1 MYKIRGADGKE
12 YGPVTLEQLRQWIVE
27 GRANSQTYV
36 QSPDSA
42 EWKPLSAYP
51 ELASLLPPSATGP
64 SGLGSGGGAPGM
76 PPPGMGGVPAIPN
89 YLWQSIVVTLCCC
102 LPFGV
107 VAIVFS
113 SQVNSKLAAGDVA
126 GAMNASQKAKMW
138 CWIAFAVGVVLALV
152 QLGYFSATNFH
163 LPR

>member
-12 YGPVTLEQLRQWIVE
+12 YGPVTIEQLRQWVVE

-36 QSPDSA
+36 QGPEST

-51 ELASLLPPSATGP
+51 ELAALVPPSAGTLP
-64 SGLGSGGGAPGM
+64 AGGAPGWTQ
-76 PPPGMGGVPAIPN
+76 PGQPMGAGIPAIPN
-89 YLWQSIVVTLCCC
+89 YLWQSIVCTLCCC

-113 SQVNSKLAAGDVA
+113 SQVNSKLAAGNVA
-126 GAMNASQKAKMW
+126 G
-138 CWIAFAVGVVLALV
+138 
-152 QLGYFSATNFH
+152 
-163 LPR
+163 